1 MKLFKILPAAAG
13 IIALTAT
20 VSFARDMNEKEEDG
34 ACRTVIVIRD
44 DAKLQ
49 EKESSEHQPDA
60 DSSGGD
66 NNVYRVKVMR
76 GELVRLIAI
85 DAYTGLILSNQEGSL
100 QIS

>member
-34 ACRTVIVIRD
+34 ACRTVLVIRD

-49 EKESSEHQPDA
+49 ERESSSHQPDP
-60 DSSGGD
+60 DSAA
-66 NNVYRVKVMR
+66 NNSNIYRVKVMR
-76 GELVRLIAI
+76 GDTVRVIDI
-85 DAYTGLILSNQEGSL
+85 DAYTGHILNTQEGQTQS
-100 QIS
+100 S